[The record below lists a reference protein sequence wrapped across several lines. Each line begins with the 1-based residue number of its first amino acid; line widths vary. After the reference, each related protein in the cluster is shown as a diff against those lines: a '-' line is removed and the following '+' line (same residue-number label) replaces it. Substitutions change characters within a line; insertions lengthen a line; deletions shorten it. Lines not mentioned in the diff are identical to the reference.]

1 MYLTFL
7 IFSLLNVSDAF
18 IFRSVRSLRMSTNL
32 GHTNETPNS
41 NADKYNKS
49 KSMIPKIARVAA
61 AGAVIKPMV
70 SKAAT
75 LEETIKINGIE
86 VDKLPLGRDAYTA
99 LGNTVTCKLLNGM
112 WQVSGAHGYTP
123 ETDSVVSEMSRA
135 ANSGFTTFDLAD
147 IYGPAEDY
155 VGEFS
160 KGIRASD
167 LSKDC
172 QFFTKWVPRPT
183 PISRK
188 ATEDAIGRSLR
199 RMKTDRLDLVQ
210 FHWWDYSSPYYFDA
224 MDNLMSLQQN
234 GQIRNIGLT
243 NFDTEHMVGLMDQ
256 GAPIVSNQ
264 VAFSIID
271 TRPLQ
276 RMIPVCNE
284 RNVKLL
290 CYATLMG
297 GFISKRWLGKQEPD
311 YNKIKNVSLRK
322 YLPWIRAW
330 GGWSLFQELL
340 QVLDK
345 IAMKHQVSLSN
356 VAVRWVIEQPAVGG
370 AIVGARLGLDGC
382 EHVTDNSKV
391 FTFALDN
398 EDKAAIMAIQSRGKD
413 LAEFFGDCGGEY
425 RRA

>member
-1 MYLTFL
+1 
-7 IFSLLNVSDAF
+7 
-18 IFRSVRSLRMSTNL
+18 MSTNL
-32 GHTNETPNS
+32 GHTNETPKN
-41 NADKYNKS
+41 NADKYNNN

-75 LEETIKINGIE
+75 LEETITINGVE

-123 ETDSVVSEMSRA
+123 ERDSVVSEMSRA
-135 ANSGFTTFDLAD
+135 VNSGFTTFDLAD

-155 VGEFS
+155 VGEFT
-160 KGIRASD
+160 KGIRSSEF
-167 LSKDC
+167 SKEC

-183 PISRK
+183 RISRK
-188 ATEDAIGRSLR
+188 ETEDAIGRSLR
-199 RMKTDRLDLVQ
+199 RMNTDRLDLVQ
-210 FHWWDYSSPYYFDA
+210 FHWWDYGVPYYFDA
-224 MDNLMSLQQN
+224 MDHLMNLKQN

-243 NFDTEHMVGLMDQ
+243 NFDTEHMVGLINQ

-264 VAFSIID
+264 VAFSLID

-276 RMIPVCNE
+276 RMIPACND

-311 YNKIKNVSLRK
+311 YNHIKNVSLRK

-345 IAMKHQVSLSN
+345 IAKKYQVSISN

-382 EHVTDNSKV
+382 EHVTDNQQV
-391 FTFALDN
+391 FTFSLDA
-398 EDKAAIMAIQSRGKD
+398 EDKIAIQSIQSKGKD
-413 LAEFFGDCGGEY
+413 LVDFFGDCGGEY